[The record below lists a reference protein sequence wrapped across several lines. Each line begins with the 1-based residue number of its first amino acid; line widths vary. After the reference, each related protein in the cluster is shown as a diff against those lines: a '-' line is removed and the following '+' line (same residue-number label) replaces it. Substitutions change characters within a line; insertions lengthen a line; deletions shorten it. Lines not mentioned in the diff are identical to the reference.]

1 VSGLEQPPPGA
12 LRVVPFGDAALLVVL
27 GEVIDERLNRRV
39 HGLTAE
45 LAARLRPEA
54 GWERLVPAY
63 ASLLVP
69 FDPWRLGSDEA
80 HSTLTA
86 ALAEVGSAA
95 GWGAGATRPERADR
109 LGPPGPRKPES
120 PALEIPV
127 RYGGADG
134 PDLDEV
140 ATRCGLRP
148 ADVVEL
154 HAGSTYRVF
163 LLGFSPGFAYLGP
176 LPAALVLPRRD
187 EPRRRVPEGSVAIAA
202 EQTCVYPQATPGGWH
217 LIGRT
222 DLPLWDVRADP
233 PARLRPGD
241 RVRFV
246 PLR

>member
-1 VSGLEQPPPGA
+1 VSGLEEGQPGGP
-12 LRVVPFGDAALLVVL
+12 RVVPFGDAGLLVVL
-27 GEVIDERLNRRV
+27 GEVIEERLNRRV
-39 HGLTAE
+39 HR
-45 LAARLRPEA
+45 LAARLTASLPPEA
-54 GWERLVPAY
+54 GWERPVPAY

-69 FDPWRLGSDEA
+69 FDP
-80 HSTLTA
+80 
-86 ALAEVGSAA
+86 
-95 GWGAGATRPERADR
+95 DR
-109 LGPPGPRKPES
+109 LGGEQARAMLEASLVDAGREPEPPTAEAAGSGEPERE
-120 PALEIPV
+120 ARLVEIPV

-140 ATRCGLRP
+140 ASRCGLRP
-148 ADVVEL
+148 AEVVEL

-176 LPAALVLPRRD
+176 LPAPLVLPRRD
-187 EPRRRVPEGSVAIAA
+187 EPRPRVPQGSVAIAA

-222 DLPLWDVRADP
+222 DLPLWDVRTDP

-246 PLR
+246 PLP

>member
-1 VSGLEQPPPGA
+1 VSGLEHPQPGA
-12 LRVVPFGDAALLVVL
+12 PRVVPYGDAALLVVL
-27 GEVIDERLNRRV
+27 GEVIDDGLNRRV
-39 HGLTAE
+39 HRLTAE
-45 LAARLRPEA
+45 LAGRLRPEA
-54 GWERLVPAY
+54 GWQKPVPAY

-69 FDPWRLGSDEA
+69 FDPARLGSEEA
-80 HSTLTA
+80 LSKLEA
-86 ALAEVGSAA
+86 ALAEAVPGAERA
-95 GWGAGATRPERADR
+95 GGEPDRADR
-109 LGPPGPRKPES
+109 LGPPGPREPES
-120 PALEIPV
+120 PAIEIPV

-176 LPAALVLPRRD
+176 LPAPLVLPRRD
-187 EPRRRVPEGSVAIAA
+187 DPRSRVPEGSVAIAA

-222 DLPLWDVRADP
+222 ELPLWDVRADP
-233 PARLRPGD
+233 PARLQPGD

>member
-1 VSGLEQPPPGA
+1 MRGPEPAQPA
-12 LRVVPFGDAALLVVL
+12 AFRVVPLGDAAFLVVL
-27 GEVIDERLNRRV
+27 GDVIDERLNRRV
-39 HGLTAE
+39 HRLTAE

-54 GWERLVPAY
+54 GWERPVPAY

-69 FDPWRLGSDEA
+69 FDPWRLGSGEA
-80 HSTLTA
+80 LIGLEA
-86 ALAEVGSAA
+86 ALAEVRPGA
-95 GWGAGATRPERADR
+95 GWGAAGPDSADR
-109 LGPPGPRKPES
+109 LGPAAPPEPES
-120 PALEIPV
+120 PAVEIPV

-134 PDLDEV
+134 PDLQEV
-140 ATRCGLRP
+140 AARCGLRP
-148 ADVVEL
+148 ADVIEL

-176 LPAALVLPRRD
+176 LPAQLVLPRRD
-187 EPRRRVPEGSVAIAA
+187 EPRSRVPQGSVAIAA

-217 LIGRT
+217 LLGRT

-233 PARLRPGD
+233 PARYRPGD